1 MIRYTAFGL
10 FFRLELVDPPAK
22 EFVDNAGPIGPAGVR
37 L

>member
-10 FFRLELVDPPAK
+10 FFRLELVDISAK